1 MPTNLTG
8 HREASAKTVGAFVG
22 VATSGCDVRR
32 LAAEPV
38 RQHFGKLDRFGYLVI
53 KIGRTKDAT
62 GFEPFISH
70 NGNRWEETNPFNIW
84 QHL

>member
-53 KIGRTKDAT
+53 ED
-62 GFEPFISH
+62 
-70 NGNRWEETNPFNIW
+70 W
-84 QHL
+84 